1 MNVVGR
7 GKKRGKEGAGGAVTF
22 YSGQVRGT
30 LWPLSKITR
39 SAIMTTLETQDLEHL
54 PDHSLPHGIQDYVE
68 PLDMYFLLDF
78 LSITQLEKIK
88 QNGPIKIVLYIN
100 SAVDGKSHSRLSK
113 RDDVCSE
120 QGHFQ
125 HV

>member
-1 MNVVGR
+1 
-7 GKKRGKEGAGGAVTF
+7 
-22 YSGQVRGT
+22 
-30 LWPLSKITR
+30 
-39 SAIMTTLETQDLEHL
+39 MTTLETQDLEHM
-54 PDHSLPHGIQDYVE
+54 PDHSLPHGIQVYVE
-68 PLDMYFLLDF
+68 ALDMYFLLDF

-100 SAVDGKSHSRLSK
+100 SAVDGKSHTRPSK

-125 HV
+125 HMYICIV

>member
-1 MNVVGR
+1 M
-7 GKKRGKEGAGGAVTF
+7 EA
-22 YSGQVRGT
+22 
-30 LWPLSKITR
+30 
-39 SAIMTTLETQDLEHL
+39 
-54 PDHSLPHGIQDYVE
+54 
-68 PLDMYFLLDF
+68 LDMYFLLDF

-100 SAVDGKSHSRLSK
+100 SAVDGKSHTRLSK

-125 HV
+125 HMYSVSAPLYFMFSEIKIAVFSILERF

>member
-1 MNVVGR
+1 MNVVGG
-7 GKKRGKEGAGGAVTF
+7 GKKCGKGGAGGAVTF

-68 PLDMYFLLDF
+68 RWICTFCLNF
-78 LSITQLEKIK
+78 
-88 QNGPIKIVLYIN
+88 
-100 SAVDGKSHSRLSK
+100 
-113 RDDVCSE
+113 
-120 QGHFQ
+120 
-125 HV
+125 

>member
-1 MNVVGR
+1 
-7 GKKRGKEGAGGAVTF
+7 
-22 YSGQVRGT
+22 
-30 LWPLSKITR
+30 
-39 SAIMTTLETQDLEHL
+39 MTTLETQDLEHT
-54 PDHSLPHGIQDYVE
+54 PDHSLPHGIQVYVE

-78 LSITQLEKIK
+78 LSITQLEKTE

-100 SAVDGKSHSRLSK
+100 SAVDGKCHSRLSK
-113 RDDVCSE
+113 RDAVCSE